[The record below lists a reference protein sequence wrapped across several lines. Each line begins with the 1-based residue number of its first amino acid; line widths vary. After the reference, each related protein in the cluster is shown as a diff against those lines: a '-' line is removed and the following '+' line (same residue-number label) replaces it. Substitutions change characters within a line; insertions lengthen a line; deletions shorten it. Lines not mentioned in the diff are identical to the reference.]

1 MDNNLKIISYL
12 GKNMDEAFTMHRL
25 SSLTKIPYATFHRTI
40 KEMNEL
46 LIIKQVGKSKTLEL
60 NLANKE
66 LKAYLTIAS
75 GQERREYLKHNII
88 IRKLTAELSTDDIVI
103 LFGSYASSKNTEK
116 SDIDMM
122 IINHD
127 GKKTIS
133 FSKYE
138 LLFKKK
144 INPIFIT
151 RKEFE
156 LMLKDKEENV
166 GKQALKDHIILN
178 NAEEFWSGVLGA
190 I

>member
-1 MDNNLKIISYL
+1 MDNELKIISYL
-12 GKNMDEAFTMHRL
+12 GKNMDETFTMHRL
-25 SSLTKIPYATFHRTI
+25 SSLTNIPYATFHRTTKGMEGLLSI
-40 KEMNEL
+40 KE
-46 LIIKQVGKSKTLEL
+46 IGKSKTLKL

-75 GQERREYLKHNII
+75 AQERAEYLKHNAI
-88 IRKLTAELSTDDIVI
+88 IRKLTSELSTGNAVI
-103 LFGSYASSKNTEK
+103 LFGSYASGKNTEK
-116 SDIDMM
+116 SDIDLM
-122 IINHD
+122 IISKD

-144 INPIFIT
+144 INPMFIT

-166 GKQALKDHIILN
+166 GKQALKNHIILN
-178 NAEEFWSGVLGA
+178 NAEEFWSGVLNA